1 MSVAIERNA
10 IKERSQMPSST
21 RQMRKINS
29 LFDRLLYIVE
39 KGKEIDK
46 KLDEDIDLCCEN
58 EFLEVMQDLID
69 LREDNE
75 TRMSFANKLLTRLE
89 KFKEVEETWQKVLS
103 REN

>member
-1 MSVAIERNA
+1 
-10 IKERSQMPSST
+10 
-21 RQMRKINS
+21 MRKINS

>member
-1 MSVAIERNA
+1 
-10 IKERSQMPSST
+10 MPSNT

-75 TRMSFANKLLTRLE
+75 IRMSFANKLLTRLE
-89 KFKEVEETWQKVLS
+89 KFKEVEETWQKALS